1 MLRQFELLEKVK
13 SYDPDVEEKALNKA
27 YVFAM
32 KAHGSQLRASGD
44 PYFSHPLEVA
54 GILAEMKFDAST
66 IITALLHD
74 VVEDT
79 SYRLVD
85 IKKNFGNEISLLVDG
100 VTKLS
105 KLEGK
110 TDKFNQAEN
119 FRKLLLATSVDIRV
133 LLVKLADRLHN
144 MRTIDFL
151 RDEDKKKRIANETM
165 EIYAPIAERMG
176 MQEIRSE
183 LDELCFKVI
192 DPDARQSIINRL
204 NMLRQ
209 QDENILNKTISQLFE
224 LLKENK
230 INSKVFGREKK
241 PFSIWRKMQI
251 KSVNLSQ
258 LSDILAFKI
267 IVEDFQMCYASLG
280 ILHKK
285 YSYVPGRFK
294 DYISTPKPNGYQSLH
309 TTLIGPLNR
318 KIEIQIKTQEMD
330 EQADFGVA
338 AHWTYKDR
346 VKVKE
351 GKQYRWIRQ
360 ILEILDQSSDSEEFL
375 EHTKMQ
381 MYNDQVFV
389 FTPKGDLISLPK
401 GAMPLDFA
409 FSLHTEIGSRCI
421 GVKINNSVKPLN
433 TLLKNGDQVEV
444 ICAKKNNISP
454 NWLEL
459 TITGKAKAC
468 INRFIHISEDKEFI
482 KLGKNILESYFKNEK
497 TNFSEEFLLQIIKNF
512 NLQSIEE
519 LYKKIGLGKLNC
531 SDVLIAL
538 LPEKKI
544 INQDKKIVVLN
555 KMRQKKDT
563 KNSAIVINGF
573 TSGMSIHYSKCCHP
587 IPGDELIGYI
597 ASGKGLMIHTMD
609 CEKIN
614 SIKLNKEKFVK
625 LSWGYDL
632 NKKQNFT
639 SKIKVV
645 IKNEVGSLGE
655 LTSLLGKNKSNIR
668 NLKITERTTMFFKLL
683 IEIDVLNLK
692 HLKALIVSLR
702 ASNLIENV
710 ERI

>member
-44 PYFSHPLEVA
+44 LYFSHPLEVA
-54 GILAEMKFDAST
+54 GILADMKFDSST

-79 SYRLVD
+79 NYKLND
-85 IKKNFGNEISLLVDG
+85 IKTNFGNEISLLVDG

-144 MRTIDFL
+144 MRTIQFL
-151 RDEDKKKRIANETM
+151 KDENKKRRIANETL

-204 NMLRQ
+204 NMLREK
-209 QDENILNKTISQLFE
+209 DENILNKTIKQLYN
-224 LLKENK
+224 LLIKSNIE
-230 INSKVFGREKK
+230 SKVFGREKK

-267 IVEDFQMCYASLG
+267 IVKDFHTCYSSLG
-280 ILHKK
+280 VLHNK
-285 YSYVPGRFK
+285 YTFVPGRFK

-318 KIEIQIKTQEMD
+318 RIEIQIKTKEMD

-338 AHWTYKDR
+338 AHWTYKDK

-360 ILEILDQSSDSEEFL
+360 ILDILDQSSDSEEFL

-409 FSLHTEIGSRCI
+409 FSLHTEIGSRCV
-421 GVKINNSVKPLN
+421 GVKINNSIKPLN

-444 ICAKKNNISP
+444 ICTTKNNISP
-454 NWLEL
+454 TWLGL

-468 INRFIHISEDKEFI
+468 INRFIHVSEDKEFI
-482 KLGKNILESYFKNEK
+482 KLGKTILESYFKNEN
-497 TNFSEEFLLQIIKNF
+497 TNFSEKYLLQIIKNF
-512 NLQSIEE
+512 NLQSIDD
-519 LYKKIGLGKLNC
+519 LYKKIGLGKLDC
-531 SDVLIAL
+531 AEVLIAL
-538 LPEKKI
+538 FPEKKI

-555 KMRQKKDT
+555 KIRKKKNA
-563 KNSAIVINGF
+563 KNSPILINGF

-587 IPGDELIGYI
+587 IPGDELVGYLM
-597 ASGKGLMIHTMD
+597 SGKGLMIHVMD
-609 CEKIN
+609 CEKIK
-614 SIKLNKEKFVK
+614 STKSDKKKLVNI
-625 LSWGYDL
+625 SWGDHV

-655 LTSLLGKNKSNIR
+655 LTSILGRNKSNIR
-668 NLKITERTTMFFKLL
+668 NLKITERTTMFFKLF
-683 IEIDVLNLK
+683 IEIDVLNLR

-702 ASNLIENV
+702 ASNLIESV

>member
-1 MLRQFELLEKVK
+1 VLRQFELLEKVK

-44 PYFSHPLEVA
+44 LYFSHPLEVA
-54 GILAEMKFDAST
+54 GILADMKFDSST

-79 SYRLVD
+79 NYKLND
-85 IKKNFGNEISLLVDG
+85 IKTNFGNEISLLVDG

-144 MRTIDFL
+144 MRTIQFL
-151 RDEDKKKRIANETM
+151 KDENKKRRIANETL

-204 NMLRQ
+204 NMLREK
-209 QDENILNKTISQLFE
+209 DENILNKTIKQLYN
-224 LLKENK
+224 LLIKSNIE
-230 INSKVFGREKK
+230 SKVFGREKK

-267 IVEDFQMCYASLG
+267 IVKDFHTCYSSLG
-280 ILHKK
+280 VLHNK
-285 YSYVPGRFK
+285 YTFVPGRFK

-318 KIEIQIKTQEMD
+318 RIEIQIKTKEMD

-338 AHWTYKDR
+338 AHWTYKDK

-360 ILEILDQSSDSEEFL
+360 ILDILDQSSDSEEFL

-409 FSLHTEIGSRCI
+409 FSLHTEIGSRCV
-421 GVKINNSVKPLN
+421 GVKINNSLKPLN

-444 ICAKKNNISP
+444 ICTTKNNISP
-454 NWLEL
+454 TWLGL

-468 INRFIHISEDKEFI
+468 INRFIHVSEDKEFI
-482 KLGKNILESYFKNEK
+482 KLGKTILESYFKNEN
-497 TNFSEEFLLQIIKNF
+497 TNFSEKYLLQIIKNF
-512 NLQSIEE
+512 NLQSIDD
-519 LYKKIGLGKLNC
+519 LYKKIGLGKLDC
-531 SDVLIAL
+531 AEVLIAL
-538 LPEKKI
+538 FPEKKI

-555 KMRQKKDT
+555 KIRKKKNA
-563 KNSAIVINGF
+563 KNSPILINGF

-587 IPGDELIGYI
+587 IPGDELVGYLM
-597 ASGKGLMIHTMD
+597 SGKGLMIHVMD
-609 CEKIN
+609 CEKIK
-614 SIKLNKEKFVK
+614 STKSDKKKLVNI
-625 LSWGYDL
+625 SWGDHV

-655 LTSLLGKNKSNIR
+655 LTSILGRNKSNIR
-668 NLKITERTTMFFKLL
+668 NLKITERTTMFFKLF
-683 IEIDVLNLK
+683 IEIDVLNLR

-702 ASNLIENV
+702 ASNLIESV

>member
-44 PYFSHPLEVA
+44 LYFSHPLEVA
-54 GILAEMKFDAST
+54 GILADMKFDSST

-79 SYRLVD
+79 NYKLND
-85 IKKNFGNEISLLVDG
+85 IKTNFGNEISLLVDG

-144 MRTIDFL
+144 MRTIQFL
-151 RDEDKKKRIANETM
+151 KDENKKRRIANETL

-204 NMLRQ
+204 NMLREK
-209 QDENILNKTISQLFE
+209 DENILNKTIKQLYN
-224 LLKENK
+224 LLIKSNIE
-230 INSKVFGREKK
+230 SKVFGREKK

-267 IVEDFQMCYASLG
+267 IVKDFHTCYSSLG
-280 ILHKK
+280 VLHNK
-285 YSYVPGRFK
+285 YTFVPGRFK

-318 KIEIQIKTQEMD
+318 RIEIQIKTKEMD

-338 AHWTYKDR
+338 AHWTYKDK

-360 ILEILDQSSDSEEFL
+360 ILDILDQSSDSEEFL

-409 FSLHTEIGSRCI
+409 FSLHTEIGSRCV
-421 GVKINNSVKPLN
+421 GVKINNSIKPLN

-444 ICAKKNNISP
+444 ICTTKNNISP
-454 NWLEL
+454 TWLGL

-468 INRFIHISEDKEFI
+468 INRFIHVSEDKEFI
-482 KLGKNILESYFKNEK
+482 KLGKTILESYFKNEN
-497 TNFSEEFLLQIIKNF
+497 TNFSEKYLLQIIKNF
-512 NLQSIEE
+512 NLQSIDD
-519 LYKKIGLGKLNC
+519 LYKKIGLGKLDC
-531 SDVLIAL
+531 AEVLIAL
-538 LPEKKI
+538 FPEKKI

-555 KMRQKKDT
+555 KIRKKKNA
-563 KNSAIVINGF
+563 KNSPILINGF

-587 IPGDELIGYI
+587 IPGDELVGYLM
-597 ASGKGLMIHTMD
+597 SGKGLMIHVMD
-609 CEKIN
+609 CEKIK
-614 SIKLNKEKFVK
+614 STKSDKKKLVNI
-625 LSWGYDL
+625 SWGDHV

-655 LTSLLGKNKSNIR
+655 LTSILGRNKSNIR
-668 NLKITERTTMFFKLL
+668 NLKITERTTMFFKLF
-683 IEIDVLNLK
+683 IEIDVLNLR

>member
-544 INQDKKIVVLN
+544 INN
-555 KMRQKKDT
+555 
-563 KNSAIVINGF
+563 
-573 TSGMSIHYSKCCHP
+573 H
-587 IPGDELIGYI
+587 
-597 ASGKGLMIHTMD
+597 
-609 CEKIN
+609 
-614 SIKLNKEKFVK
+614 
-625 LSWGYDL
+625 
-632 NKKQNFT
+632 QNH
-639 SKIKVV
+639 SDHQ
-645 IKNEVGSLGE
+645 SH
-655 LTSLLGKNKSNIR
+655 R
-668 NLKITERTTMFFKLL
+668 
-683 IEIDVLNLK
+683 
-692 HLKALIVSLR
+692 
-702 ASNLIENV
+702 
-710 ERI
+710 

>member
-44 PYFSHPLEVA
+44 LYFSHPLEVA
-54 GILAEMKFDAST
+54 GILADMKFDSST

-79 SYRLVD
+79 NYKLND
-85 IKKNFGNEISLLVDG
+85 IKTNFGNEISLLVDG

-144 MRTIDFL
+144 MRTIQFL
-151 RDEDKKKRIANETM
+151 KDENKKRRIANETL

-204 NMLRQ
+204 NMLREK
-209 QDENILNKTISQLFE
+209 DENILNKTIKQLYN
-224 LLKENK
+224 LLIKSNIE
-230 INSKVFGREKK
+230 SKVFGREKK

-267 IVEDFQMCYASLG
+267 IVKDFHTCYSSLG
-280 ILHKK
+280 VLHNK
-285 YSYVPGRFK
+285 YTFVPGRFK

-318 KIEIQIKTQEMD
+318 RIEIQIKTKEMD

-338 AHWTYKDR
+338 AHWTYKDK

-360 ILEILDQSSDSEEFL
+360 ILDILDQSSDSEEFL

-409 FSLHTEIGSRCI
+409 FSLHTEIGSRCV
-421 GVKINNSVKPLN
+421 GVKINNSLKPLN

-444 ICAKKNNISP
+444 ICTTKNNISP
-454 NWLEL
+454 TWLGL

-468 INRFIHISEDKEFI
+468 INRFIHVSEDKEFI
-482 KLGKNILESYFKNEK
+482 KLGKTILESYFKNEN
-497 TNFSEEFLLQIIKNF
+497 TNFSEKYLLQIIKNF
-512 NLQSIEE
+512 NLQSIDD
-519 LYKKIGLGKLNC
+519 LYKKIGLGKLDC
-531 SDVLIAL
+531 AEVLIAL
-538 LPEKKI
+538 FPEKKI

-555 KMRQKKDT
+555 KIRKKKNA
-563 KNSAIVINGF
+563 KNSPILINGF

-587 IPGDELIGYI
+587 IPGDELVGYLM
-597 ASGKGLMIHTMD
+597 SGKGLMIHVMD
-609 CEKIN
+609 CEKIK
-614 SIKLNKEKFVK
+614 STKSDKKKLVNI
-625 LSWGYDL
+625 SWGDHV

-655 LTSLLGKNKSNIR
+655 LTSILGRNKSNIR
-668 NLKITERTTMFFKLL
+668 NLKITERTTMFFKLF
-683 IEIDVLNLK
+683 IEIDVLNLR

-702 ASNLIENV
+702 ASNLIESV

>member
-1 MLRQFELLEKVK
+1 M
-13 SYDPDVEEKALNKA
+13 
-27 YVFAM
+27 
-32 KAHGSQLRASGD
+32 
-44 PYFSHPLEVA
+44 
-54 GILAEMKFDAST
+54 
-66 IITALLHD
+66 
-74 VVEDT
+74 
-79 SYRLVD
+79 
-85 IKKNFGNEISLLVDG
+85 LVDG

-144 MRTIDFL
+144 MRTIQFL
-151 RDEDKKKRIANETM
+151 KDENKKRRIANETL

-204 NMLRQ
+204 NMLREK
-209 QDENILNKTISQLFE
+209 DENILNKTIKQLYN
-224 LLKENK
+224 LLIKSNIE
-230 INSKVFGREKK
+230 SKVFGREKK

-267 IVEDFQMCYASLG
+267 IVKDFHTCYSSLG
-280 ILHKK
+280 VLHNK
-285 YSYVPGRFK
+285 YTFVPGRFK

-318 KIEIQIKTQEMD
+318 RIEIQIKTKEMD

-338 AHWTYKDR
+338 AHWTYKDK

-360 ILEILDQSSDSEEFL
+360 ILDILDQSSDSEEFL

-409 FSLHTEIGSRCI
+409 FSLHTEIGSRCV
-421 GVKINNSVKPLN
+421 GVKINNSIKPLN

-444 ICAKKNNISP
+444 ICTTKNNISP
-454 NWLEL
+454 TWLGL

-468 INRFIHISEDKEFI
+468 INRFIHVSEDKEFI
-482 KLGKNILESYFKNEK
+482 KLGKTILESYFKNEN
-497 TNFSEEFLLQIIKNF
+497 TNFSEKYLLQIIKNF
-512 NLQSIEE
+512 NLQSIDD
-519 LYKKIGLGKLNC
+519 LYKKIGLGKLDC
-531 SDVLIAL
+531 AEVLIAL
-538 LPEKKI
+538 FPEKKI

-555 KMRQKKDT
+555 KIRKKKNA
-563 KNSAIVINGF
+563 KNSPILINGF

-587 IPGDELIGYI
+587 IPGDELVGYLM
-597 ASGKGLMIHTMD
+597 SGKGLMIHVMD
-609 CEKIN
+609 CEKIK
-614 SIKLNKEKFVK
+614 STKSDKKKLVNI
-625 LSWGYDL
+625 SWGDHV

-655 LTSLLGKNKSNIR
+655 LTSILGRNKSNIR
-668 NLKITERTTMFFKLL
+668 NLKITERTTMFFKLF
-683 IEIDVLNLK
+683 IEIDVLNLR

-702 ASNLIENV
+702 ASNLIESV

>member
-1 MLRQFELLEKVK
+1 VLRQFELLEKVK

-44 PYFSHPLEVA
+44 LYFSHPLEVA
-54 GILAEMKFDAST
+54 GILADMKFDSST

-79 SYRLVD
+79 NYKLND
-85 IKKNFGNEISLLVDG
+85 IKTNFGNEISLLVDG

-144 MRTIDFL
+144 MRTIQFL
-151 RDEDKKKRIANETM
+151 KDENKKRRIANETL

-204 NMLRQ
+204 NMLREK
-209 QDENILNKTISQLFE
+209 DENILNKTIKQLYN
-224 LLKENK
+224 LLIKSNIE
-230 INSKVFGREKK
+230 SKVFGREKK

-267 IVEDFQMCYASLG
+267 IVKDFHTCYSSLG
-280 ILHKK
+280 VLHNK
-285 YSYVPGRFK
+285 YTFVPGRFK

-318 KIEIQIKTQEMD
+318 RIEIQIKTKEMD

-338 AHWTYKDR
+338 AHWTYKDK

-360 ILEILDQSSDSEEFL
+360 ILDILDQSSDSEEFL

-409 FSLHTEIGSRCI
+409 FSLHTEIGSRCV
-421 GVKINNSVKPLN
+421 GVKINNSIKPLN

-444 ICAKKNNISP
+444 ICTTKNNISP
-454 NWLEL
+454 TWLGL

-468 INRFIHISEDKEFI
+468 INRFIHVSEDKEFI
-482 KLGKNILESYFKNEK
+482 KLGKTILESYFKNEN
-497 TNFSEEFLLQIIKNF
+497 TNFSEKYLLQIIKNF
-512 NLQSIEE
+512 NLQSIDD
-519 LYKKIGLGKLNC
+519 LYKKIGLGKLDC
-531 SDVLIAL
+531 AEVLIAL
-538 LPEKKI
+538 FPEKKI

-555 KMRQKKDT
+555 KIRKKKNA
-563 KNSAIVINGF
+563 KNSPILINGF

-587 IPGDELIGYI
+587 IPGDELVGYLM
-597 ASGKGLMIHTMD
+597 SGKGLMIHVMD
-609 CEKIN
+609 CEKIK
-614 SIKLNKEKFVK
+614 STKSDKKKLVNI
-625 LSWGYDL
+625 SWGDHV

-655 LTSLLGKNKSNIR
+655 LTSILGRNKSNIR
-668 NLKITERTTMFFKLL
+668 NLKITERTTMFFKLF
-683 IEIDVLNLK
+683 IEIDVLNLR

-702 ASNLIENV
+702 ASNLIESV

>member
-44 PYFSHPLEVA
+44 LYFSHPLEVA
-54 GILAEMKFDAST
+54 GILADMKFDSST

-79 SYRLVD
+79 NYKLND
-85 IKKNFGNEISLLVDG
+85 IKTNFGNEISLLVDG

-144 MRTIDFL
+144 MRTIQFL
-151 RDEDKKKRIANETM
+151 KDENKKRRIANETL

-204 NMLRQ
+204 NMLREK
-209 QDENILNKTISQLFE
+209 DENILNKTIKQLYN
-224 LLKENK
+224 LLIKNNIE
-230 INSKVFGREKK
+230 SKVFGREKK

-267 IVEDFQMCYASLG
+267 IVKDFHTCYSSLG
-280 ILHKK
+280 VLHNK
-285 YSYVPGRFK
+285 YTFVPGRFK

-318 KIEIQIKTQEMD
+318 RIEIQIKTKEMD
-330 EQADFGVA
+330 EQADYGVA
-338 AHWTYKDR
+338 AHWTYKDK

-360 ILEILDQSSDSEEFL
+360 ILDILDQSSDSEEFL

-409 FSLHTEIGSRCI
+409 FSLHTEIGSRCE
-421 GVKINNSVKPLN
+421 GVKINNSIKPLN

-444 ICAKKNNISP
+444 ICTTKNNISP
-454 NWLEL
+454 TWLGL

-468 INRFIHISEDKEFI
+468 INRFIHVSEDKEFI
-482 KLGKNILESYFKNEK
+482 KLGKNILESYFKNEN
-497 TNFSEEFLLQIIKNF
+497 TNFSEKYLLQIIKNF
-512 NLQSIEE
+512 NLQSIDD
-519 LYKKIGLGKLNC
+519 LYKKIGLGKLDC
-531 SDVLIAL
+531 AEVLIAL
-538 LPEKKI
+538 FPEKKI

-555 KMRQKKDT
+555 KIRKKKNA
-563 KNSAIVINGF
+563 KNSPILINGF

-587 IPGDELIGYI
+587 IPGDELVGYLM
-597 ASGKGLMIHTMD
+597 SGKGLMIHVMD
-609 CEKIN
+609 CEKIK
-614 SIKLNKEKFVK
+614 STKSDKEKLVNI
-625 LSWGYDL
+625 SWGDHI

-655 LTSLLGKNKSNIR
+655 LTSILGRNKSNIR
-668 NLKITERTTMFFKLL
+668 NLKITERTTMFFKLF
-683 IEIDVLNLK
+683 IEIDILNLR

>member
-44 PYFSHPLEVA
+44 LYFSHPLEVA
-54 GILAEMKFDAST
+54 GILADMKFDSST

-79 SYRLVD
+79 NYKLND
-85 IKKNFGNEISLLVDG
+85 IKTNFGNEISLLVDG

-144 MRTIDFL
+144 MRTIQFL
-151 RDEDKKKRIANETM
+151 KDENKKRRIANETL

-204 NMLRQ
+204 NMLREK
-209 QDENILNKTISQLFE
+209 DENILNKTIKQLYN
-224 LLKENK
+224 LLIKSNIE
-230 INSKVFGREKK
+230 SKVFGREKK

-267 IVEDFQMCYASLG
+267 IVKDFHTCYSSLG
-280 ILHKK
+280 VLHNK
-285 YSYVPGRFK
+285 YTFVPGRFK

-318 KIEIQIKTQEMD
+318 RIEIQIKTKEMD

-338 AHWTYKDR
+338 AHWTYKDK

-360 ILEILDQSSDSEEFL
+360 ILDILDQSSDSEEFL

-409 FSLHTEIGSRCI
+409 FSLHTEIGSRCV
-421 GVKINNSVKPLN
+421 GVKINNSIKPLN

-444 ICAKKNNISP
+444 ICTTKNNISP
-454 NWLEL
+454 TWLGL

-468 INRFIHISEDKEFI
+468 INRFIHVSEDKEFI
-482 KLGKNILESYFKNEK
+482 KLGKTILESYFKNEN
-497 TNFSEEFLLQIIKNF
+497 TNFSEKYLLQIIKNF
-512 NLQSIEE
+512 NLQSIDD
-519 LYKKIGLGKLNC
+519 LYKKIGLGKLDC
-531 SDVLIAL
+531 AEVLIAL
-538 LPEKKI
+538 FPEKKI

-555 KMRQKKDT
+555 KIRKKKNA
-563 KNSAIVINGF
+563 KNSSILINGF

-587 IPGDELIGYI
+587 IPGDELVGYLM
-597 ASGKGLMIHTMD
+597 SGKGLMIHVMD
-609 CEKIN
+609 CEKIK
-614 SIKLNKEKFVK
+614 STKSDKKKLVNI
-625 LSWGYDL
+625 SWGDHV

-655 LTSLLGKNKSNIR
+655 LTSILGRNKSNIR
-668 NLKITERTTMFFKLL
+668 NLKITERTTMFFKLF
-683 IEIDVLNLK
+683 IEIDVLNLR

-702 ASNLIENV
+702 ASNLIESV

>member
-1 MLRQFELLEKVK
+1 VLRQFELLEKVK

>member
-44 PYFSHPLEVA
+44 LYFSHPLEVA
-54 GILAEMKFDAST
+54 GILADMKFDSST

-79 SYRLVD
+79 NYKLND
-85 IKKNFGNEISLLVDG
+85 IKTNFGNEISLLVDG

-144 MRTIDFL
+144 MRTIQFL
-151 RDEDKKKRIANETM
+151 KDENKKRRIANETL

-204 NMLRQ
+204 NMLREK
-209 QDENILNKTISQLFE
+209 DENILNKTIKQLYN
-224 LLKENK
+224 LLIKSNIE
-230 INSKVFGREKK
+230 SKVFGREKK

-267 IVEDFQMCYASLG
+267 IVKDFHTCYSSLG
-280 ILHKK
+280 VLHNK
-285 YSYVPGRFK
+285 YTFVPGRFK

-318 KIEIQIKTQEMD
+318 RIEIQIKTKEMD

-338 AHWTYKDR
+338 AHWTYKDK

-360 ILEILDQSSDSEEFL
+360 ILDILDQSSDSEEFL

-389 FTPKGDLISLPK
+389 FTPKGDLVSLPK

-409 FSLHTEIGSRCI
+409 FSLHTEIGSRCV
-421 GVKINNSVKPLN
+421 GVKINNSIKPLN

-444 ICAKKNNISP
+444 ICTTKNNISP
-454 NWLEL
+454 TWLGL

-468 INRFIHISEDKEFI
+468 INRFIHVSEDKEFI
-482 KLGKNILESYFKNEK
+482 KLGKTILESYFKNEN
-497 TNFSEEFLLQIIKNF
+497 TNFSEKYLLQIIKNF
-512 NLQSIEE
+512 NLQSIDD
-519 LYKKIGLGKLNC
+519 LYKKIGLGKLDC
-531 SDVLIAL
+531 AEVLIAL
-538 LPEKKI
+538 FPEKKI

-555 KMRQKKDT
+555 KIRKKKNA
-563 KNSAIVINGF
+563 KNSPILINGF

-587 IPGDELIGYI
+587 IPGDELVGYLM
-597 ASGKGLMIHTMD
+597 SGKGLMIHVMD
-609 CEKIN
+609 CEKIK
-614 SIKLNKEKFVK
+614 STKSDKKKLVNI
-625 LSWGYDL
+625 SWGDHV

-655 LTSLLGKNKSNIR
+655 LTSILGRNKSNIR
-668 NLKITERTTMFFKLL
+668 NLKITERTTMFFKLF
-683 IEIDVLNLK
+683 IEIDVLNLR

-702 ASNLIENV
+702 ASNLIESV